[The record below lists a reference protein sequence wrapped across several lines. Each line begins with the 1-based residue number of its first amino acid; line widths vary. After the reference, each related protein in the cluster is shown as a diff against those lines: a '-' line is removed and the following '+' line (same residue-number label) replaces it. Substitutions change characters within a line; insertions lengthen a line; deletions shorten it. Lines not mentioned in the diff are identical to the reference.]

1 MSICEVQFVR
11 VRKKVINKVRVR
23 EKGALLHQMCV
34 HVCACVCVVRE
45 RHLKTVNKKQVSKL
59 HVPFRL
65 DLRLGW

>member
-1 MSICEVQFVR
+1 M
-11 VRKKVINKVRVR
+11 INKVRVR

-34 HVCACVCVVRE
+34 HVCACVVRE